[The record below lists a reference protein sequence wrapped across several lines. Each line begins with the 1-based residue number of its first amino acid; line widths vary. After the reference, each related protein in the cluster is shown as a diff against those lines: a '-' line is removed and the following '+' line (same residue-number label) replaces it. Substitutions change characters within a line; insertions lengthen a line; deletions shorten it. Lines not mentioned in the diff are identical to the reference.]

1 MTLRLIADLLANDS
15 RSYSYISLR
24 IDLVQVDSVVSLGG
38 LFELNAGLVAAD
50 LGGVGLGRVGG
61 ALGSLGEGRDARNG
75 GLFGLA
81 LILASALFSPAAES
95 ALYCVAMYKEDTSR
109 GGHREVEE

>member
-75 GLFGLA
+75 GLF
-81 LILASALFSPAAES
+81 ASALFSPAAES